1 MSLSFWLLFGI
12 CSFIVINIFT
22 RKNQIDTMKV
32 FAMNTFH
39 YKKQFFAL
47 YSNT

>member
-1 MSLSFWLLFGI
+1 MLSI
-12 CSFIVINIFT
+12 YSQE
-22 RKNQIDTMKV
+22 KNQIDTMKV

>member
-1 MSLSFWLLFGI
+1 MKNSI
-12 CSFIVINIFT
+12 RYVINIFT

-39 YKKQFFAL
+39 YKKQFFEL

>member
-1 MSLSFWLLFGI
+1 MKNSI
-12 CSFIVINIFT
+12 RHVINIFT
-22 RKNQIDTMKV
+22 RKNQIDTMKG

-39 YKKQFFAL
+39 NKKQFFAL

>member
-1 MSLSFWLLFGI
+1 MVHTVFAEDAG
-12 CSFIVINIFT
+12 
-22 RKNQIDTMKV
+22 KNQIDTMKV

>member
-1 MSLSFWLLFGI
+1 MKNSI
-12 CSFIVINIFT
+12 RYVINIFT

-47 YSNT
+47 YRNT